1 MCAAASTGAAGSLTA
16 MTRRTGCR
24 TISGSSTGRIPARIC
39 RTIISGT
46 TSSTLRRT
54 GIWRIRRMEDK
65 GTGKT
70 GLFVGM
76 TEEEE
81 LAFLA
86 DVMVSIRRD
95 QRGRRALQR
104 RADRV
109 AEPQEEEEAGDER
122 REDEFKFF

>member
-1 MCAAASTGAAGSLTA
+1 
-16 MTRRTGCR
+16 
-24 TISGSSTGRIPARIC
+24 
-39 RTIISGT
+39 
-46 TSSTLRRT
+46 
-54 GIWRIRRMEDK
+54 MEDK

-109 AEPQEEEEAGDER
+109 AEPQEEAGDER
-122 REDEFKFF
+122 RQDEQGETE

>member
-1 MCAAASTGAAGSLTA
+1 
-16 MTRRTGCR
+16 
-24 TISGSSTGRIPARIC
+24 
-39 RTIISGT
+39 
-46 TSSTLRRT
+46 
-54 GIWRIRRMEDK
+54 MEDK

-109 AEPQEEEEAGDER
+109 AEPQEENGDCGAEEGNQDA
-122 REDEFKFF
+122 

>member
-1 MCAAASTGAAGSLTA
+1 
-16 MTRRTGCR
+16 
-24 TISGSSTGRIPARIC
+24 
-39 RTIISGT
+39 
-46 TSSTLRRT
+46 
-54 GIWRIRRMEDK
+54 MEDK

-122 REDEFKFF
+122 REDEHGEVE

>member
-1 MCAAASTGAAGSLTA
+1 
-16 MTRRTGCR
+16 
-24 TISGSSTGRIPARIC
+24 
-39 RTIISGT
+39 
-46 TSSTLRRT
+46 
-54 GIWRIRRMEDK
+54 MEDK

-109 AEPQEEEEAGDER
+109 AAPQEEEEADDER
-122 REDEFKFF
+122 REDEHGEVE

>member
-1 MCAAASTGAAGSLTA
+1 
-16 MTRRTGCR
+16 
-24 TISGSSTGRIPARIC
+24 
-39 RTIISGT
+39 
-46 TSSTLRRT
+46 
-54 GIWRIRRMEDK
+54 MEENIAERK
-65 GTGKT
+65 S
-70 GLFVGM
+70 LFVGM

-109 AEPQEEEEAGDER
+109 AEPQEEEGDDGA
-122 REDEFKFF
+122 DEGD